1 MIGRTQWTGLIW
13 TVVTAQV
20 VIAQSPTARRL
31 TLNDLYQLREVS
43 APEVSPEGGWVAYI
57 VTTADSL
64 LDRAHRDLWMTSW
77 DGRRSVRLTT
87 SKSNEE
93 TPRWSP
99 DGRYLAF
106 LSNRDDAREV
116 QQVWLL
122 DRAGGEAERITNL
135 QGGVSEY
142 AWSPDSRRLALIA
155 GDPGPESAAAGADS
169 AKQATPQPIVIDRF
183 QFKEDRPAISTT
195 VGITSTSST

>member
-77 DGRRSVRLTT
+77 DA
-87 SKSNEE
+87 
-93 TPRWSP
+93 
-99 DGRYLAF
+99 DGA
-106 LSNRDDAREV
+106 
-116 QQVWLL
+116 
-122 DRAGGEAERITNL
+122 
-135 QGGVSEY
+135 
-142 AWSPDSRRLALIA
+142 
-155 GDPGPESAAAGADS
+155 
-169 AKQATPQPIVIDRF
+169 
-183 QFKEDRPAISTT
+183 
-195 VGITSTSST
+195 